1 MAKVLSDNT
10 ANRLMI
16 ALDVVD
22 NLPAPTRGQ
31 SRRRVRT
38 KSKGGGG
45 AERPYVVITSV
56 TDAANYV
63 GDVLTSPADPTV
75 VKSAVTIK
83 VKGALS
89 NPFNIGYESFS
100 DLVDDIYYLDGLL
113 LN

>member
-45 AERPYVVITSV
+45 ASRSYVIITSV

-63 GDVLTSPADPTV
+63 GNVLTSPADPTV
-75 VKSAVTIK
+75 VKTGVTIQ
-83 VKGALS
+83 VAGAVA
-89 NPFNIGYESFS
+89 NPFRVDYPAFA
-100 DLVDDIYYLDGLL
+100 DLVDDIYYLEGDLL
-113 LN
+113 G